1 MCFAAP
7 QPIPGCRIVSTGR
20 VLRSFPAAPTQGW
33 DVNTRAM
40 VGAAGLAA
48 CVALFMPLSS
58 FSLPS
63 AAASSTAR
71 VAKTASAPPTRAKPV
86 RVKDPETTS
95 SVTPAADDK
104 CLRSRKRLWVE
115 GEGWVVR
122 RVATC
127 F

>member
-1 MCFAAP
+1 M
-7 QPIPGCRIVSTGR
+7 
-20 VLRSFPAAPTQGW
+20 L
-33 DVNTRAM
+33 
-40 VGAAGLAA
+40 GAAGLAA
-48 CVALFMPLSS
+48 GLVIFLPFAS
-58 FSLPS
+58 FSLPL
-63 AAASSTAR
+63 AAASSPAR
-71 VAKTASAPPTRAKPV
+71 ATKPAAAMLDRAKTA

-95 SVTPAADDK
+95 SVTPADDK